1 MKKFIFLLSISIG
14 LLVTTQAQIAHVQA
28 GAINQGGLEVD
39 TLTASAVL
47 TYDVFIPFGVKFDYS
62 VQSFTDSLSGTP
74 AYVCLLQGSNNYINL
89 VTLNADTTS
98 GGNDTMIY
106 VEKTGNKWKY
116 LRRKFTAT
124 AAAQKSKVF
133 NYWNFVK

>member
-1 MKKFIFLLSISIG
+1 MKKIIFLLSILIG
-14 LLVTTQAQIAHVQA
+14 LLLTTQAQVVQVQG
-28 GAINQGGLEVD
+28 GAINQGGLTAD

-47 TYDVFIPFGVKFDYS
+47 TYDVFIPFGAKYDYS
-62 VQSFTDSLSGTP
+62 VQSLTDSLSGTP
-74 AYVCLLQGSNNYINL
+74 AYVCLLQGSNNYLNW
-89 VTLNADTTS
+89 VTLNTDTTS

-116 LRRKFTAT
+116 LRRQFTAT
-124 AAAQKSKVF
+124 SAVQKTIVF